1 MSFYT
6 SLTGLNAAT
15 AELGIVSNNIAN
27 VGTIGFKKSRAEFG
41 DIFATSPLQ
50 NASSSV
56 GQGVLLKGVA
66 QEFSQGNVAFSQN
79 SLDMA
84 IQGQGFFVLK
94 PNLTSNQTVY
104 TRNGSFRV
112 NNDRY
117 VVDSSGQFV
126 QVFPV
131 NDDGSVVAT
140 GLASAKSLQLPT
152 TSGLPKA
159 SSKID
164 LGVNLPADAEIIPKQ
179 AQYTSGAAVYRFD
192 RNDPK
197 TFNRS
202 TSITVFDSLGNP
214 SIATIYYVKNS
225 NATIEDPTNKWQ
237 TYIYVG
243 DREIKPALLSAKTDK
258 GESVYIDKFGQQTT
272 DPTQFDPTFNAS
284 APHPLY
290 YLNDQTAKVDS
301 TPAKVTGGII
311 DNANGFDFGSTD
323 GLKIRIGETEVSS
336 TRSGT
341 FTSAIT
347 TTASTAQE
355 YSITLTGKSGATRT
369 LKFLNLS
376 ATAATS
382 GQVTLKAQDIDK
394 ALASSNTLV
403 YSSAAA
409 SSPSTSTAANAL
421 ADIGLGFTGK
431 AIDGS
436 LQFYDLDGLDTFDI
450 KVTNTCKGQAGGFTA
465 ADFTST
471 TGVTVGST
479 VEKLKG
485 LSNANIMKISVD
497 DSDPIT
503 VSLPDSLRG
512 QTLSG
517 TELAAELTKAINNTY
532 GDDKYIN
539 INSTNRTFRLYAE
552 IDTTNLDAS
561 SPLRN
566 SFSDPT
572 ASASSGKDGLNSV
585 YVSGGVGATTYTAG
599 GATIAQALQNGIT
612 LKLPALETY
621 SPNANNADNDL
632 VAAIQKQVDDSI
644 GAGVIK
650 VGYDTKARTFTF
662 KPYDNAFK
670 IQSLKVTGPA
680 ASDGSPSANEVLGF
694 PSTADFTPVGAG
706 ITQGAL
712 SGGEVI
718 PNGNDVLNVD
728 QRRYGVKVEYLK
740 DQRKFVF
747 SSGTTGEKSLITI
760 LPSDNDR
767 AANILGIASDYDTQI
782 IKSSGSGLPS
792 KPAVTTGSKAGID
805 ISGTF
810 SVTANDNMVNV
821 TVDGIDGTIEIPPGA
836 YTGTTFAQ
844 ALQSRINNI
853 SAPNGK
859 SISGVQVEYDPDN
872 ARFVFTSGTSNEE
885 SFINVNGHPNFGL
898 NVTKNIRGTIPK
910 VTTLVQ
916 AKDSDG
922 NLLYIDK
929 DGKETTKKPENLPN
943 YTPIY
948 LTKGQLT
955 FDTAGKLVSPKE
967 GAKYTPFDPQ
977 NGADLIVL
985 NVDYGKFSTQYSQ
998 PFSVLSLSQDGYTSG
1013 RLDGINIDTAGVVRA
1028 NYTNGQQAALG
1039 KIILANFASPN
1050 GLKQIGNA
1058 NYVATSN
1065 SGAPTVGQA
1074 GSDGFGSIQG
1084 GALER
1089 ANVDLT
1095 EELVKLITAQRNFQA
1110 NSKAIETATNLTSTI
1125 VNIRG

>member
-50 NASSSV
+50 NASSSI

-140 GLASAKSLQLPT
+140 GLDSAKSLQLPT

-164 LGVNLPADAEIIPKQ
+164 LGVNLPADAEIIPQ
-179 AQYTSGAAVYRFD
+179 QEQYKSGAAVYRFD
-192 RNDPK
+192 RNDPN

-214 SIATIYYVKNS
+214 SIATIYYVKVS

-258 GESVYIDKFGQQTT
+258 GEPLYIDKFGQQTT
-272 DPTQFDPTFNAS
+272 DPTQFDPTFNAT

-290 YLNDQTAKVDS
+290 YLNDQINKVDS
-301 TPAKVTGGII
+301 TPAKLTGGFI
-311 DNANGFDFGSTD
+311 DRAAGFDFGSTD
-323 GLKIRIGETEVSS
+323 GNSIRIGASE
-336 TRSGT
+336 
-341 FTSAIT
+341 IT
-347 TTASTAQE
+347 TTDSGTWTNAISTVGANTPAQE
-355 YSITLTGKSGATRT
+355 YSITLKKGTVTRKLTIYEQVANSTGASK
-369 LKFLNLS
+369 
-376 ATAATS
+376 
-382 GQVTLKAQDIDK
+382 TLKAQDIDA
-394 ALASSNTLV
+394 ALASNAVT
-403 YSSAAA
+403 
-409 SSPSTSTAANAL
+409 TAL
-421 ADIGLGFTGK
+421 SDLKMGFTGK
-431 AIDGS
+431 AIDGT
-436 LQFYDLDGLDTFDI
+436 LTFFDEGGDEAFEI
-450 KVTNTCKGQAGGFTA
+450 TVTNTMRGQTGGFA
-465 ADFTST
+465 GADFSSST
-471 TGVTVGST
+471 PLTIGST
-479 VEKLKG
+479 VEKSKG
-485 LSNANIMKISVD
+485 LSNRNMLKISVD

-503 VSLPDSLRG
+503 VSLPDYLRG
-512 QTLSG
+512 KTLSG
-517 TELAAELTKAINNTY
+517 TELAAEMTKAINNSF
-532 GDDKYIN
+532 GDDKYIS
-539 INSTNRTFRLYAE
+539 INDSNKDFRLFAE
-552 IDTTNLDAS
+552 IDLVSLGANTPPLTN
-561 SPLRN
+561 P
-566 SFSDPT
+566 
-572 ASASSGKDGLNSV
+572 
-585 YVSGGVGATTYTAG
+585 YVDKNGQNAALVGGTPAK
-599 GATIAQALQNGIT
+599 TIAN
-612 LKLPALETY
+612 ALEAGIKLRLPVGELY
-621 SPNANNADNDL
+621 SPNAANANNDIIKAMQ
-632 VAAIQKQVDDSI
+632 AEVDSHI

-650 VGYDTKARTFTF
+650 VGYDPKARSFTF

-670 IQSLKVTGPA
+670 LQSLKVTGPLA
-680 ASDGSPSANEVLGF
+680 ADGVTNQANDTLGF
-694 PSTADFTPVGAG
+694 PATSDYTLVGAG
-706 ITQGAL
+706 TTQGQL
-712 SGGEVI
+712 RTGEVI
-718 PNGNDVLNVD
+718 PNGNEVLNED
-728 QRRYGVKVEYLK
+728 QRRYGIKVEYLK

-747 SSGTTGEKSLITI
+747 SSGTTGEESLIKVI
-760 LPSDNDR
+760 SSDNSR
-767 AANILGIASDYDTQI
+767 AANIFGISDEYETEIVASAGTGLAA
-782 IKSSGSGLPS
+782 KS
-792 KPAVTTGSKAGID
+792 AVTTGSKAGID
-805 ISGTF
+805 ITGTF
-810 SVTANDNMVNV
+810 SVTTNDNIVNV
-821 TVDGIDGTIEIPPGA
+821 TVDGIDGTIRIPPGA

-844 ALQSRINNI
+844 ALQDRINNI
-853 SAPNGK
+853 AASDGK
-859 SISGVQVEYDPDN
+859 TISGVKVEYDPDN
-872 ARFVFTSGTSNEE
+872 SRFIFTSGTTSEE

-898 NVTKNIRGTIPK
+898 NATAQVRGSVPSVT
-910 VTTLVQ
+910 VLVQ
-916 AKDSDG
+916 AKDADG

-929 DGKETTKKPENLPN
+929 DGNETTKKPDNLPN
-943 YTPIY
+943 YAPIY

-998 PFSVLSLSQDGYTSG
+998 PFSVLSLSQDGFASG
-1013 RLDGINIDTAGVVRA
+1013 RLDGISIDTAGVVRA
-1028 NYTNGQQAALG
+1028 NYTNGQQQALG

-1065 SGAPTVGQA
+1065 SGPPSVGEA

-1095 EELVKLITAQRNFQA
+1095 EELVQLITAQRNFQA
-1110 NSKAIETATNLTSTI
+1110 NAKAIETATNLTSTI

>member
-50 NASSSV
+50 NASSSI

-140 GLASAKSLQLPT
+140 GLDSAKSLQLPT

-164 LGVNLPADAEIIPKQ
+164 LGVNLPADAEIIPQ
-179 AQYTSGAAVYRFD
+179 QEQYKSGAAVYRFD
-192 RNDPK
+192 RNDPN

-214 SIATIYYVKNS
+214 SIATIYYVKVS

-258 GESVYIDKFGQQTT
+258 GEPLYIDKFGQQTT
-272 DPTQFDPTFNAS
+272 DPTQFDPTFNAT

-290 YLNDQTAKVDS
+290 YLNDQTNKVDS
-301 TPAKVTGGII
+301 TPARFTGGYI
-311 DNANGFDFGSTD
+311 DRATGFDFGSTD
-323 GLKIRIGETEVSS
+323 SNKIRIGA
-336 TRSGT
+336 SGV
-341 FTSAIT
+341 T
-347 TTASTAQE
+347 TTASGNFTSAVAIEGKDQVFSLVLSKLGADGE
-355 YSITLTGKSGATRT
+355 PDAANTVTLNIRTIDEGDIFTGEGATRSVSELT
-369 LKFLNLS
+369 VR
-376 ATAATS
+376 A
-382 GQVTLKAQDIDK
+382 VDID
-394 ALASSNTLV
+394 AYLATEE
-403 YSSAAA
+403 AAD
-409 SSPSTSTAANAL
+409 AL
-421 ADIGLGFTGK
+421 ADAGFGFTGS
-431 AIDGS
+431 ALAGTLTFYDIDGGQPFQ
-436 LQFYDLDGLDTFDI
+436 LEL
-450 KVTNTCKGQAGGFTA
+450 TNTFEDTPGGFVA
-465 ADFTST
+465 ADFSRNTANLI
-471 TGVTVGST
+471 GSSI
-479 VEKLKG
+479 EKQQGMNNRDFLR
-485 LSNANIMKISVD
+485 ISVD
-497 DSDPIT
+497 DSDPVS

-512 QTLSG
+512 AALSG
-517 TELAAELTKAINNTY
+517 TELAAELTKAINNEF
-532 GDDKYIN
+532 GDERLIRITDS
-539 INSTNRTFRLYAE
+539 NSTFRIFAE
-552 IDTTNLDAS
+552 IDEANLADS
-561 SPLRN
+561 SPLFN
-566 SFSDPT
+566 DYVDPYEP
-572 ASASSGKDGLNSV
+572 SGTPPAPVNDFADGTSIR
-585 YVSGGVGATTYTAG
+585 A
-599 GATIAQALQNGIT
+599 ALESGIT
-612 LKLPALETY
+612 IRLTPKDNYLM
-621 SPNANNADNDL
+621 NAPEGDKDL
-632 VAAIQKQVDDSI
+632 IAEIQRQVDANI
-644 GAGVIK
+644 GAGVIR
-650 VGYDTKARTFTF
+650 VGYDSRARTLTF
-662 KPYDNAFK
+662 KPYDNAYK

-680 ASDGSPSANEVLGF
+680 NDGVAQANDVLGV
-694 PSTADFTPVGAG
+694 PATSDFTLVGAG
-706 ITQGAL
+706 TTQGLLRA
-712 SGGEVI
+712 GEVV
-718 PNGNDVLNVD
+718 PNGNDRLNED
-728 QRRYGVKVEYLK
+728 QRRYGIKVEYLK

-747 SSGTTGEKSLITI
+747 SSGTTGEKSLIRVEAGEN
-760 LPSDNDR
+760 LR
-767 AANILGIASDYDTQI
+767 AANVLGISEDYSNELVETA
-782 IKSSGSGLPS
+782 GSGLPA
-792 KPAVTTGSKAGID
+792 KPASTTGAKAGID

-810 SVTANDNMVNV
+810 SVTTNDNIVNV
-821 TVDGIDGTIEIPPGA
+821 TVDGIDGTIRIPPGA

-844 ALQSRINNI
+844 ALQDRINTI
-853 SAPNGK
+853 AATNGK
-859 SISGVQVEYDPDN
+859 TINGVTVEFDPDN
-872 ARFVFTSGTSNEE
+872 SRFVFTSGTTNED

-898 NVTKNIRGTIPK
+898 NATTQVRGSVPSVT
-910 VTTLVQ
+910 VLVQ
-916 AKDSDG
+916 AKDADG

-929 DGKETTKKPENLPN
+929 DGNETTKKPDNLPN
-943 YTPIY
+943 YAPIY

-998 PFSVLSLSQDGYTSG
+998 PFSVLSLSQDGFASG
-1013 RLDGINIDTAGVVRA
+1013 RLDGISIDTSGVVRA
-1028 NYTNGQQAALG
+1028 NYTNGQQQALG

-1065 SGAPTVGQA
+1065 SGPPSVGEA

-1095 EELVKLITAQRNFQA
+1095 EELVQLITAQRNFQA
-1110 NSKAIETATNLTSTI
+1110 NAKAIETATNLTSTI

>member
-50 NASSSV
+50 NASSSI

-140 GLASAKSLQLPT
+140 GLDSAKSLQLPT

-179 AQYTSGAAVYRFD
+179 SQFTSGAAVYRFD
-192 RNDPK
+192 RNDPN

-214 SIATIYYVKNS
+214 SIATIYYVKVS

-258 GESVYIDKFGQQTT
+258 GEALYLDKFGQQTT
-272 DPTQFDPTFNAS
+272 DPTQFDPTFNAT

-290 YLNDQTAKVDS
+290 YLNDQTNRVDS
-301 TPAKVTGGII
+301 TPAKFTGGFI
-311 DNANGFDFGSTD
+311 DRTAGFDFGSTD
-323 GLKIRIGETEVSS
+323 GNSIRIGASEV
-336 TRSGT
+336 
-341 FTSAIT
+341 T
-347 TTASTAQE
+347 TTASGTWTNAISTAGAATAQR
-355 YSITLTGKSGATRT
+355 YSITITKGDLTEELVIYDQPAGGAANGRTVKAQDVDAALASADVQTQLADLGIGYTGKALDGSLTFFDIGGDQTFTVAINNTMLGQKGGFSGAD
-369 LKFLNLS
+369 FSS
-376 ATAATS
+376 ATA
-382 GQVTLKAQDIDK
+382 VTIG
-394 ALASSNTLV
+394 
-403 YSSAAA
+403 
-409 SSPSTSTAANAL
+409 STIEKSR
-421 ADIGLGFTGK
+421 GLGNRNMLT
-431 AIDGS
+431 
-436 LQFYDLDGLDTFDI
+436 
-450 KVTNTCKGQAGGFTA
+450 
-465 ADFTST
+465 
-471 TGVTVGST
+471 
-479 VEKLKG
+479 
-485 LSNANIMKISVD
+485 ISVD

-503 VSLPDSLRG
+503 VSLPDYLRG
-512 QTLSG
+512 RTLTG
-517 TELAAELTKAINNTY
+517 TELAAEMTKAINNSF
-532 GDDKYIN
+532 GDDKYIS
-539 INSTNRTFRLYAE
+539 INANNQDFRLFAD
-552 IDTTNLDAS
+552 IDLEALGANTPPLTNLYV
-561 SPLRN
+561 
-566 SFSDPT
+566 DPNGQN
-572 ASASSGKDGLNSV
+572 AGLEGAGK
-585 YVSGGVGATTYTAG
+585 
-599 GATIAQALQNGIT
+599 TIAN
-612 LKLPALETY
+612 ALESGIKMRLPLNDFY
-621 SPNANNADNDL
+621 SPNAANADNDI
-632 VAAIQKQVDDSI
+632 VRAMQAEVDSHI
-644 GAGVIK
+644 GAGIIR
-650 VGYDTKARTFTF
+650 VGYDPKARSFTF

-670 IQSLKVTGPA
+670 IQSMKVTGSVA
-680 ASDGSPSANEVLGF
+680 ADNTNLANDTLGF
-694 PSTADFTPVGAG
+694 PATSDFTLVGAG
-706 ITQGAL
+706 TTQGQL
-712 SGGEVI
+712 RTGEVI
-718 PNGNDVLNVD
+718 PNGNEVLNED
-728 QRRYGVKVEYLK
+728 QRRFGIKVEYLK

-747 SSGTTGEKSLITI
+747 SSGTTGEGSSI
-760 LPSDNDR
+760 SVAQADNSR
-767 AANILGIASDYDTQI
+767 SANIFGISAEYETEI
-782 IKSSGSGLPS
+782 VNTTGSGLAA
-792 KPAVTTGSKAGID
+792 KPAITTGSKAGID
-805 ISGTF
+805 ITGTF
-810 SVTANDNMVNV
+810 SVTSNDNIVNV
-821 TVDGIDGTIEIPPGA
+821 TVDGIDGAVRIPPGA
-836 YTGTTFAQ
+836 YTGSTFAQ
-844 ALQSRINNI
+844 ALEDRINNI
-853 SAPNGK
+853 AAPNGRT
-859 SISGVQVEYDPDN
+859 ISGVKVDYDPN
-872 ARFVFTSGTSNEE
+872 NSRFIFTSGTTSEE

-898 NVTKNIRGTIPK
+898 NNTTQVRGSVPTVT
-910 VTTLVQ
+910 VLVQ
-916 AKDSDG
+916 AKDADG
-922 NLLYIDK
+922 NLLFIDK
-929 DGKETTKKPENLPN
+929 DGNETTRKPDNLPN
-943 YTPIY
+943 YAPIY

-998 PFSVLSLSQDGYTSG
+998 PFSVLSLSQDGFASG
-1013 RLDGINIDTAGVVRA
+1013 RLDGISIDTSGVVRA
-1028 NYTNGQQAALG
+1028 NYTNGQQQALG

-1065 SGAPTVGQA
+1065 SGPPSVGEA

-1095 EELVKLITAQRNFQA
+1095 EELVQLITAQRNFQA
-1110 NSKAIETATNLTSTI
+1110 NAKAIETATNLTSTI

>member
-50 NASSSV
+50 NASSSI

-140 GLASAKSLQLPT
+140 GLGSAKSLQLPT

-164 LGVNLPADAEIIPKQ
+164 LGVNLPADAEIIPQQ

-258 GESVYIDKFGQQTT
+258 GEQVYIDKFGQQTT
-272 DPTQFDPTFNAS
+272 DPTRFDPTFNAS

-290 YLNDQTAKVDS
+290 YLNDQKAKVS
-301 TPAKVTGGII
+301 SSPASVTGGII
-311 DNANGFDFGSTD
+311 NSALGFDFGSTD
-323 GLKIRIGETEVSS
+323 DQKIRIGET
-336 TRSGT
+336 
-341 FTSAIT
+341 AIT
-347 TTASTAQE
+347 TTASGSFSTVQTSSTAPSSGDPEEFSITVTPDGGTAIELFKETGTSKTITAQKIDD
-355 YSITLTGKSGATRT
+355 SIRSYFGKDTDGNQIYQDDKIGFSGSALDGTLTIYSVDSKKTFDLTVVNTATGTTGGFAGSDFSQSGAVTIG
-369 LKFLNLS
+369 S
-376 ATAATS
+376 VDSAAT
-382 GQVTLKAQDIDK
+382 
-394 ALASSNTLV
+394 
-403 YSSAAA
+403 
-409 SSPSTSTAANAL
+409 
-421 ADIGLGFTGK
+421 
-431 AIDGS
+431 
-436 LQFYDLDGLDTFDI
+436 
-450 KVTNTCKGQAGGFTA
+450 
-465 ADFTST
+465 
-471 TGVTVGST
+471 
-479 VEKLKG
+479 G
-485 LSNANIMKISVD
+485 LSVADVLKISVD
-497 DSDPIT
+497 DSDPVT
-503 VSLPDSLRG
+503 VSLPDELRG
-512 QTLSG
+512 QALSG
-517 TELAAELTKAINNTY
+517 TDLAAELTKAINNRF
-532 GDDKYIN
+532 GDEKYIS
-539 INSTNRTFRLYAE
+539 ISPTNGNDTFRLQAE
-552 IDTTNLDAS
+552 IGSGS
-561 SPLRN
+561 SLTGNYTSPY
-566 SFSDPT
+566 SD
-572 ASASSGKDGLNSV
+572 LNN
-585 YVSGGVGATTYTAG
+585 GAAYTS
-599 GATIAQALQNGIT
+599 IKIDKALSLGIT
-612 LKLPALETY
+612 IRIPSESKYLPN
-621 SPNANNADNDL
+621 SPDSGRDL
-632 VAAIQKQVDDSI
+632 IAAIQRQVDDNI
-644 GAGVIK
+644 GAGVIR
-650 VGYDTKARTFTF
+650 VGYDSRARSFTF
-662 KPYDNAFK
+662 KPFENSFK
-670 IQSLKVTGPA
+670 IQSLRAIGPENADGTG
-680 ASDGSPSANEVLGF
+680 SANTTLGF
-694 PSTADFTPVGAG
+694 PSTSDYTAVGAG
-706 ITQGAL
+706 STQGTLATNEIL
-712 SGGEVI
+712 
-718 PNGNDVLNVD
+718 PNGDEQQNID
-728 QRRYGVKVEYLK
+728 QRRYGVKVTYLK
-740 DQRKFVF
+740 DSRKFVF
-747 SSGTTGEKSLITI
+747 SSGTTGEKSSIKIFDASGNT
-760 LPSDNDR
+760 R
-767 AANILGIASDYDTQI
+767 ASNLFGISSEYTTQI
-782 IKSSGSGLPS
+782 TSTAGTGLES

-810 SVTANDNMVNV
+810 SVTLNDNVVNV
-821 TVDGIDGTIEIPPGA
+821 TVDGIDGTVVIPPGA
-836 YTGTTFAQ
+836 YTGSTFAQ
-844 ALQSRINNI
+844 ALQDRINNI
-853 SAPNGK
+853 ALPNGK
-859 SISGVQVEYDPDN
+859 SISGVTVSYDQAN
-872 ARFVFTSGTSNEE
+872 SRFVFTSGTTNDD

-898 NVTKNIRGTIPK
+898 GATTNVRGSIPK

-916 AKDSDG
+916 AKDADG

-929 DGKETTKKPENLPN
+929 DGNETTKKPENLPN

-1110 NSKAIETATNLTSTI
+1110 NAKAIETATNLTSTI

>member
-50 NASSSV
+50 NASSSI

-140 GLASAKSLQLPT
+140 GLDSAKSLQLPT

-164 LGVNLPADAEIIPKQ
+164 LGVNLPADAEIIPQ
-179 AQYTSGAAVYRFD
+179 QEQYKSGAAVYRFD
-192 RNDPK
+192 RNDPN

-258 GESVYIDKFGQQTT
+258 SEPLYIDKFGQQTT
-272 DPTQFDPTFNAS
+272 DPTQFDPTFNAT

-290 YLNDQTAKVDS
+290 YLNDQTNKVDS
-301 TPAKVTGGII
+301 TPARLTGGFI
-311 DNANGFDFGSTD
+311 DRATGFDFGSTD
-323 GLKIRIGETEVSS
+323 GNSIRIGASE
-336 TRSGT
+336 
-341 FTSAIT
+341 IT
-347 TTASTAQE
+347 TTASGTWTNSISTGGETAPAQE
-355 YSITLTGKSGATRT
+355 YSITLTKGAVSRT
-369 LKFLNLS
+369 ITFHS
-376 ATAATS
+376 QAAGAAGTPATAT
-382 GQVTLKAQDIDK
+382 TIKPQDIDELLSSTTATPATGTGVPAQSVAA
-394 ALASSNTLV
+394 ALA
-403 YSSAAA
+403 
-409 SSPSTSTAANAL
+409 AL
-421 ADIGLGFTGK
+421 GLGYTGK

-436 LQFYDLDGLDTFDI
+436 LTFFDIDGDDTFSI
-450 KVTNTCKGQAGGFTA
+450 SITNTMRGQAGGFA
-465 ADFTST
+465 GSDFSST
-471 TGVTVGST
+471 TPLTIGST
-479 VEKLKG
+479 IEKAQG
-485 LSNANIMKISVD
+485 LSNRNMLKISVD

-503 VSLPDSLRG
+503 VSLPDYLRG
-512 QTLSG
+512 RSLSG
-517 TELAAELTKAINNTY
+517 TELAAEMTKAVNNSF
-532 GDDKYIN
+532 GDDKYIA
-539 INSTNRTFRLYAE
+539 IDTDNRDFRLFAE
-552 IDTTNLDAS
+552 LDLENLPAG
-561 SPLRN
+561 SPLLE
-566 SFSDPT
+566 DYADT
-572 ASASSGKDGLNSV
+572 AAGQNADLV
-585 YVSGGVGATTYTAG
+585 TADLS
-599 GATIAQALQNGIT
+599 IAEALEAGIT
-612 LKLPALETY
+612 LRLPTSDLY
-621 SPNANNADNDL
+621 RPNAPNSDNDIIK
-632 VAAIQKQVDDSI
+632 AMQAEVDAHI
-644 GAGVIK
+644 GAGVIR
-650 VGYDTKARTFTF
+650 VGYDPKARSFTF
-662 KPYDNAFK
+662 KPFDNAFK
-670 IQSLKVTGPA
+670 VQSLKVTGPLND
-680 ASDGSPSANEVLGF
+680 DGVTNEPNDTLGF
-694 PSTADFTPVGAG
+694 PATSDYTLVGAG
-706 ITQGAL
+706 TTQGSL
-712 SGGEVI
+712 RSGEVT
-718 PNGNDVLNVD
+718 PNGNEIINED
-728 QRRYGVKVEYLK
+728 QRRFGIKVEYLK

-747 SSGTTGEKSLITI
+747 SSGTTGERSLISI
-760 LPSDNDR
+760 SSADNVR
-767 AANILGIASDYDTQI
+767 ASDVFGISDEYETEI
-782 IKSSGSGLPS
+782 TTSAGSGLGA
-792 KPAVTTGSKAGID
+792 KPAITTGNKAGID

-810 SVTANDNMVNV
+810 SVTSNDNIVNV
-821 TVDGIDGTIEIPPGA
+821 TVDGIDGTIRIPPGA

-844 ALQSRINNI
+844 ALEDRINSI
-853 SAPNGK
+853 AASDGK
-859 SISGVQVEYDPDN
+859 TINGVQVEYDPDKAN
-872 ARFVFTSGTSNEE
+872 FTFTSGTTSED

-898 NVTKNIRGTIPK
+898 NSTTQVRGSVPTVT
-910 VTTLVQ
+910 VLAQ
-916 AKDSDG
+916 AKDADG

-929 DGKETTKKPENLPN
+929 DGNETTKKPDNLPN
-943 YTPIY
+943 YAPIY

-998 PFSVLSLSQDGYTSG
+998 PFSVLSLSQDGFASG
-1013 RLDGINIDTAGVVRA
+1013 RLDGISIDTSGVVRA
-1028 NYTNGQQAALG
+1028 NYTNGQQQALG

-1065 SGAPTVGQA
+1065 SGPPSVGEA

-1095 EELVKLITAQRNFQA
+1095 EELVQLITAQRNFQA
-1110 NSKAIETATNLTSTI
+1110 NAKAIETATNLTSTI

>member
-50 NASSSV
+50 NASSSI

-140 GLASAKSLQLPT
+140 GLDSAKSLQLPT

-164 LGVNLPADAEIIPKQ
+164 LGVNLPADAEIIPQ
-179 AQYTSGAAVYRFD
+179 QEQYKSGAAVYRFD
-192 RNDPK
+192 RNDPN

-258 GESVYIDKFGQQTT
+258 SEPLYIDKFGQQTT
-272 DPTQFDPTFNAS
+272 DPTQFDPTFNAT

-290 YLNDQTAKVDS
+290 YLNDQTNKVDS
-301 TPAKVTGGII
+301 TPARLTGGFI
-311 DNANGFDFGSTD
+311 DRATGFDFGSTD
-323 GLKIRIGETEVSS
+323 GNSIRIGASE
-336 TRSGT
+336 
-341 FTSAIT
+341 IT
-347 TTASTAQE
+347 TTASGTWTNSISSGGEAAPAQE
-355 YSITLTGKSGATRT
+355 YSLTLTKGAVSRT
-369 LKFLNLS
+369 ITFHS
-376 ATAATS
+376 QDAGAAGAAATAT
-382 GQVTLKAQDIDK
+382 TIKAQDID
-394 ALASSNTLV
+394 ALLSD
-403 YSSAAA
+403 AAA
-409 SSPSTSTAANAL
+409 TPATGGAAAESVADAL
-421 ADIGLGFTGK
+421 EALGLGVTGQ

-436 LQFYDLDGLDTFDI
+436 LSFYDLDGDETFTVA
-450 KVTNTCKGQAGGFTA
+450 VTNTMRGQTGGFNGS
-465 ADFTST
+465 DFSSST
-471 TGVTVGST
+471 PLTIGST
-479 VEKLKG
+479 VEKAQG
-485 LSNANIMKISVD
+485 LSNRNMLKISVD

-503 VSLPDSLRG
+503 VSLPDYLRG
-512 QTLSG
+512 RSLSG
-517 TELAAELTKAINNTY
+517 TELAAEMTKAINNSF
-532 GDDKYIN
+532 GDDKYIA
-539 INSTNRTFRLYAE
+539 IDTDNRDFRLFAE
-552 IDTTNLDAS
+552 LDLENLPAG
-561 SPLRN
+561 SPLLE
-566 SFSDPT
+566 DYADT
-572 ASASSGKDGLNSV
+572 AAGQNADLV
-585 YVSGGVGATTYTAG
+585 TADLS
-599 GATIAQALQNGIT
+599 IAEALEAGIT
-612 LKLPALETY
+612 LRLPTSDLY
-621 SPNANNADNDL
+621 RPNAPNADNDIIK
-632 VAAIQKQVDDSI
+632 AMQAEVDSHI

-650 VGYDTKARTFTF
+650 VGYDPKARSFTF

-670 IQSLKVTGPA
+670 VQSLKVTGPLND
-680 ASDGSPSANEVLGF
+680 DGVTNEPNDTLGF
-694 PSTADFTPVGAG
+694 LATSDYTLVGAG
-706 ITQGAL
+706 TTQGAL
-712 SGGEVI
+712 RTGEVI
-718 PNGNDVLNVD
+718 PNGNEVINED
-728 QRRYGVKVEYLK
+728 QRRFGIKVDYLK

-747 SSGTTGEKSLITI
+747 SSGTTGESSLINVLT
-760 LPSDNDR
+760 SDNARASNIFGISDEYETEITTTAGTGR
-767 AANILGIASDYDTQI
+767 AAT
-782 IKSSGSGLPS
+782 
-792 KPAVTTGSKAGID
+792 PAITTGNKAGID
-805 ISGTF
+805 ITGTF
-810 SVTANDNMVNV
+810 SVTSNDNIVNV
-821 TVDGIDGTIEIPPGA
+821 TVDGIDGTIRIPPGA

-844 ALQSRINNI
+844 ALEDRINSI
-853 SAPNGK
+853 AAADGK
-859 SISGVQVEYDPDN
+859 TINGVQVEYDPDKAN
-872 ARFVFTSGTSNEE
+872 FTFTSGTTSED

-898 NVTKNIRGTIPK
+898 NVTTQVRGSVPT
-910 VTTLVQ
+910 VTVLAQ
-916 AKDSDG
+916 AKDADG

-929 DGKETTKKPENLPN
+929 DGNETTKKPDNLPN
-943 YTPIY
+943 YAPIY

-998 PFSVLSLSQDGYTSG
+998 PFSVLSLSQDGFASG
-1013 RLDGINIDTAGVVRA
+1013 RLDGISIDTSGVVRA
-1028 NYTNGQQAALG
+1028 NYTNGQQQALG

-1065 SGAPTVGQA
+1065 SGPPSVGEA

-1095 EELVKLITAQRNFQA
+1095 EELVQLITAQRNFQA
-1110 NSKAIETATNLTSTI
+1110 NAKAIETATNLTSTI

>member
-50 NASSSV
+50 NASSSI

-140 GLASAKSLQLPT
+140 GLDSAKSLQLPT

-164 LGVNLPADAEIIPKQ
+164 LGVNLPADAEIIPQQEQFK
-179 AQYTSGAAVYRFD
+179 SGAAVYRFD
-192 RNDPK
+192 RNDPN

-258 GESVYIDKFGQQTT
+258 GEALYLDKFGQQTT
-272 DPTQFDPTFNAS
+272 DPTQFDPTFNAT

-290 YLNDQTAKVDS
+290 YLNDQTNKVDS
-301 TPAKVTGGII
+301 TPAKLTGGFI
-311 DNANGFDFGSTD
+311 DRATGFDFGSTD
-323 GLKIRIGETEVSS
+323 GNSIRIGASE
-336 TRSGT
+336 
-341 FTSAIT
+341 IT
-347 TTASTAQE
+347 TTASGTWTNAISTGGTTAAAQQ
-355 YSITLTGKSGATRT
+355 YSIVLSKVVGGVSVSRTITVHSQAAGSVATPAVSKT
-369 LKFLNLS
+369 
-376 ATAATS
+376 
-382 GQVTLKAQDIDK
+382 VKAQDIDS
-394 ALASSNTLV
+394 LLSST
-403 YSSAAA
+403 
-409 SSPSTSTAANAL
+409 TSTPVTGGTAPQTVSAAL
-421 ADIGLGFTGK
+421 ADLGLGYTGR
-431 AIDGS
+431 ALDGS
-436 LQFYDLDGLDTFDI
+436 LTFFDI
-450 KVTNTCKGQAGGFTA
+450 GGDQTFSVAINNTMLGQKGGF
-465 ADFTST
+465 
-471 TGVTVGST
+471 VGSDFSSPT
-479 VEKLKG
+479 PVTIGSAVEKANG
-485 LSNANIMKISVD
+485 LSNRNMLTISVD

-503 VSLPDSLRG
+503 VSLPDYLRG

-517 TELAAELTKAINNTY
+517 TELAAEMTKAINNSFS
-532 GDDKYIN
+532 DDKYIA
-539 INSTNRTFRLYAE
+539 IDADNRDFRLFAE
-552 IDTTNLDAS
+552 IDLEALGTSTPPLTNLYVDPS
-561 SPLRN
+561 GRN
-566 SFSDPT
+566 G
-572 ASASSGKDGLNSV
+572 AL
-585 YVSGGVGATTYTAG
+585 VGAG
-599 GATIAQALQNGIT
+599 KTIAN
-612 LKLPALETY
+612 ALEAGIKMRLPLNDFY
-621 SPNANNADNDL
+621 SPNAANGDNDI
-632 VAAIQKQVDDSI
+632 IQAMQAEINAHI
-644 GAGVIK
+644 GAGVIR
-650 VGYDTKARTFTF
+650 VGYDPKARSFTF

-670 IQSLKVTGPA
+670 MQSLKATGPLNA
-680 ASDGSPSANEVLGF
+680 DNVTNDSNETLGF
-694 PSTADFTPVGAG
+694 PATSDYTLVGAG
-706 ITQGAL
+706 TTQGSL
-712 SGGEVI
+712 RTGEVL
-718 PNGNDVLNVD
+718 PNGNEVVNED

-747 SSGTTGEKSLITI
+747 SSGTTGENSLIRVTAADNERSGNLFGI
-760 LPSDNDR
+760 SDEYETEISR
-767 AANILGIASDYDTQI
+767 TAGTGLAA
-782 IKSSGSGLPS
+782 
-792 KPAVTTGSKAGID
+792 KPAVTIGNKSGID
-805 ISGTF
+805 ITGTF
-810 SVTANDNMVNV
+810 SVTANDNIVNV
-821 TVDGIDGTIEIPPGA
+821 TVDGIDGTIRIPPGA

-844 ALQSRINNI
+844 ALEDRINNI
-853 SAPNGK
+853 AASDGRT
-859 SISGVQVEYDPDN
+859 ISGVQVEYDPD
-872 ARFVFTSGTSNEE
+872 ASRFTFTSGTTSEE

-898 NVTKNIRGTIPK
+898 NTTTQVRGSVPK
-910 VTTLVQ
+910 VTVLVQ
-916 AKDSDG
+916 AKDVDG

-929 DGKETTKKPENLPN
+929 DGNETTKKPDNLPN
-943 YTPIY
+943 YAPIY

-955 FDTAGKLVSPKE
+955 FDTAGKLISPKE

-998 PFSVLSLSQDGYTSG
+998 PFSVLSLSQDGFASG
-1013 RLDGINIDTAGVVRA
+1013 RLDGISIDTAGVVRA
-1028 NYTNGQQAALG
+1028 NYTNGQQQALG

-1065 SGAPTVGQA
+1065 SGPPSVGEA

-1095 EELVKLITAQRNFQA
+1095 EELVQLITAQRNFQA
-1110 NSKAIETATNLTSTI
+1110 NAKAIETATNLTSTI

>member
-50 NASSSV
+50 NASSSI

-140 GLASAKSLQLPT
+140 GLDSAKSLQLPT

-164 LGVNLPADAEIIPKQ
+164 LGVNLPADAEIIPQ
-179 AQYTSGAAVYRFD
+179 QEQYKSGAAVYRFD
-192 RNDPK
+192 RNDPN

-258 GESVYIDKFGQQTT
+258 SEPLYIDKFGQQTT
-272 DPTQFDPTFNAS
+272 DPTQFDPTFNAT

-290 YLNDQTAKVDS
+290 YLNDQTNKVDS
-301 TPAKVTGGII
+301 TPAKLTGGFI
-311 DNANGFDFGSTD
+311 DRAAGFDFGSTD
-323 GLKIRIGETEVSS
+323 GNSIRIGASE
-336 TRSGT
+336 
-341 FTSAIT
+341 IT
-347 TTASTAQE
+347 TTASGTWTNSISTGGEAAPAQE
-355 YSITLTGKSGATRT
+355 YSVTLTKGAVSRT
-369 LKFLNLS
+369 ITFHSQNAGAAGAA
-376 ATAATS
+376 ATAT
-382 GQVTLKAQDIDK
+382 TIKAQDID
-394 ALASSNTLV
+394 ALLSDTAATPATGG
-403 YSSAAA
+403 AAA
-409 SSPSTSTAANAL
+409 ESVADAL
-421 ADIGLGFTGK
+421 EALGLGFTGK

-436 LQFYDLDGLDTFDI
+436 LTFYDLDGDETFTI
-450 KVTNTCKGQAGGFTA
+450 EVTNTMRGQAGGFNGS
-465 ADFTST
+465 DFSSST
-471 TGVTVGST
+471 PLTIGST
-479 VEKLKG
+479 VEKAQG
-485 LSNANIMKISVD
+485 LSNRNMLKISVD

-503 VSLPDSLRG
+503 VSLPDYLRG
-512 QTLSG
+512 RSLSG
-517 TELAAELTKAINNTY
+517 TELAAEMTKAINNSF
-532 GDDKYIN
+532 GDDKYIA
-539 INSTNRTFRLYAE
+539 IDTDNRDFRLFAE
-552 IDTTNLDAS
+552 LDLENLPAG
-561 SPLRN
+561 SPLLE
-566 SFSDPT
+566 DYADT
-572 ASASSGKDGLNSV
+572 AAGQNADLV
-585 YVSGGVGATTYTAG
+585 TAG
-599 GATIAQALQNGIT
+599 LSIAEALEAGIT
-612 LKLPALETY
+612 LRLPTSDLY
-621 SPNANNADNDL
+621 RPNAPNADNDIIK
-632 VAAIQKQVDDSI
+632 AMQAEVDSHI

-650 VGYDTKARTFTF
+650 VGYDPKARSFTF

-670 IQSLKVTGPA
+670 VQSLKVTGPLND
-680 ASDGSPSANEVLGF
+680 DGVTNDPNDTLGF
-694 PSTADFTPVGAG
+694 PATSDYTLVGAG
-706 ITQGAL
+706 TTQGAL
-712 SGGEVI
+712 RTGEVI
-718 PNGNDVLNVD
+718 PNGNEIINED
-728 QRRYGVKVEYLK
+728 QRRFGIKVEYLK

-747 SSGTTGEKSLITI
+747 SSGTTGESSLINV
-760 LPSDNDR
+760 LASDNAR
-767 AANILGIASDYDTQI
+767 ASNIFGISDEYETEITTTAGTGLGA
-782 IKSSGSGLPS
+782 
-792 KPAVTTGSKAGID
+792 KPAITTGNKAGID
-805 ISGTF
+805 ITGTF
-810 SVTANDNMVNV
+810 SVTSNDNIVNV
-821 TVDGIDGTIEIPPGA
+821 TVDGIDGTIRIPPGA

-844 ALQSRINNI
+844 ALEDRINSI
-853 SAPNGK
+853 AAADGK
-859 SISGVQVEYDPDN
+859 TINGVQVEYDPDSS
-872 ARFVFTSGTSNEE
+872 RFTFTSGTTSEE

-898 NVTKNIRGTIPK
+898 NATTQVRGSVPTVT
-910 VTTLVQ
+910 VLVQ
-916 AKDSDG
+916 AKDADG

-929 DGKETTKKPENLPN
+929 DGNETTKKPDNLPN
-943 YTPIY
+943 YAPIY

-998 PFSVLSLSQDGYTSG
+998 PFSVLSLSQDGFASG
-1013 RLDGINIDTAGVVRA
+1013 RLDGISIDTSGVVRA
-1028 NYTNGQQAALG
+1028 NYTNGQQQALG

-1065 SGAPTVGQA
+1065 SGPPSVGEA

-1095 EELVKLITAQRNFQA
+1095 EELVQLITAQRNFQA
-1110 NSKAIETATNLTSTI
+1110 NAKAIETATNLTSTI

>member
-50 NASSSV
+50 NASSSI

-140 GLASAKSLQLPT
+140 GLDSAKSLQLPT

-164 LGVNLPADAEIIPKQ
+164 LGVNLPADAEIIPQ
-179 AQYTSGAAVYRFD
+179 QEQYKSGAAVYRFD
-192 RNDPK
+192 RNDPN

-258 GESVYIDKFGQQTT
+258 SEPLYIDKFGQQTT
-272 DPTQFDPTFNAS
+272 DPTQFDPTFNAT

-290 YLNDQTAKVDS
+290 YLNDQTNKVDS
-301 TPAKVTGGII
+301 TPARLTGGFI
-311 DNANGFDFGSTD
+311 DRATGFDFGSTD
-323 GLKIRIGETEVSS
+323 GNSIRIGASE
-336 TRSGT
+336 
-341 FTSAIT
+341 IT
-347 TTASTAQE
+347 TTASGTWTNSISTGGEAAPAQE
-355 YSITLTGKSGATRT
+355 YSVTLTKGTVSRTIRFHSQAAGAAGTP
-369 LKFLNLS
+369 
-376 ATAATS
+376 ATAT
-382 GQVTLKAQDIDK
+382 TIKPQDIDELLSSTTATPATGTGVPAQSVAA
-394 ALASSNTLV
+394 ALA
-403 YSSAAA
+403 
-409 SSPSTSTAANAL
+409 AL
-421 ADIGLGFTGK
+421 GLGYTGK

-436 LQFYDLDGLDTFDI
+436 LTFFDIDGDDTFSI
-450 KVTNTCKGQAGGFTA
+450 SITNTMRGQAGGFA
-465 ADFTST
+465 GSDFSST
-471 TGVTVGST
+471 TPLTIGST
-479 VEKLKG
+479 IEKAQG
-485 LSNANIMKISVD
+485 LSNRNMLKISVD

-503 VSLPDSLRG
+503 VSLPDYLRG
-512 QTLSG
+512 RSLSG
-517 TELAAELTKAINNTY
+517 TELAAEMTKAVNNSF
-532 GDDKYIN
+532 GDDKYIA
-539 INSTNRTFRLYAE
+539 IDSENRDFRLFAE
-552 IDTTNLDAS
+552 LDLENLPTG
-561 SPLRN
+561 SPLLE
-566 SFSDPT
+566 DYVDT
-572 ASASSGKDGLNSV
+572 AAAQNGDL
-585 YVSGGVGATTYTAG
+585 TA
-599 GATIAQALQNGIT
+599 AELSIAEALEAGIT
-612 LKLPALETY
+612 LRLPTSDLY
-621 SPNANNADNDL
+621 RPNAPNSDNDIIK
-632 VAAIQKQVDDSI
+632 AMQAEVDAHI
-644 GAGVIK
+644 GAGVIR
-650 VGYDTKARTFTF
+650 VGYDPKARSFTF
-662 KPYDNAFK
+662 KPFDNAFK
-670 IQSLKVTGPA
+670 VQSLKVTGPLND
-680 ASDGSPSANEVLGF
+680 DGVTNEPNDTLGF
-694 PSTADFTPVGAG
+694 PATSDYTLVGAG
-706 ITQGAL
+706 TTQGSL
-712 SGGEVI
+712 RSGEVT
-718 PNGNDVLNVD
+718 PNGNEIINED
-728 QRRYGVKVEYLK
+728 QRRFGIKVEYLK

-747 SSGTTGEKSLITI
+747 SSGTTGERSLISI
-760 LPSDNDR
+760 SSADNVR
-767 AANILGIASDYDTQI
+767 ASDVFGISDEYETEI
-782 IKSSGSGLPS
+782 TTSAGSGLGA
-792 KPAVTTGSKAGID
+792 KPAITTGNKAGID

-810 SVTANDNMVNV
+810 SVTSNDNIVNV
-821 TVDGIDGTIEIPPGA
+821 TVDGIDGTIRIPPGA

-844 ALQSRINNI
+844 ALEDRINSI
-853 SAPNGK
+853 AASDGK
-859 SISGVQVEYDPDN
+859 TINGVQVEYDPDKAN
-872 ARFVFTSGTSNEE
+872 FTFTSGTTSED

-898 NVTKNIRGTIPK
+898 NSTTQVRGSVPTVT
-910 VTTLVQ
+910 VLAQ
-916 AKDSDG
+916 AKDADG

-929 DGKETTKKPENLPN
+929 DGNETTKKPDNLPN
-943 YTPIY
+943 YAPIY

-998 PFSVLSLSQDGYTSG
+998 PFSVLSLSQDGFASG
-1013 RLDGINIDTAGVVRA
+1013 RLDGISIDTSGVVRA
-1028 NYTNGQQAALG
+1028 NYTNGQQQALG

-1065 SGAPTVGQA
+1065 SGPPSVGEA

-1095 EELVKLITAQRNFQA
+1095 EELVQLITAQRNFQA
-1110 NSKAIETATNLTSTI
+1110 NAKAIETATNLTSTI

>member
-1 MSFYT
+1 MSYYT

-50 NASSSV
+50 NASSSI

-66 QEFSQGNVAFSQN
+66 QEFSQGNVASSQN

-140 GLASAKSLQLPT
+140 GLDSAKSLQLPT

-164 LGVNLPADAEIIPKQ
+164 LGVNLPADAEIIPQ
-179 AQYTSGAAVYRFD
+179 QDQYKSGAAVYRFD
-192 RNDPK
+192 RNDPN

-214 SIATIYYVKNS
+214 SIATIYYVKSS

-243 DREIKPALLSAKTDK
+243 DREIEPALLSANTDK
-258 GESVYIDKFGQQTT
+258 GEPLYLDKFGQQTI
-272 DPTQFDPTFNAS
+272 DPTEFDPTFNAT

-290 YLNDQTAKVDS
+290 FLNDQTNKVDS
-301 TPAKVTGGII
+301 TPAKLSGGFI
-311 DNANGFDFGSTD
+311 DRATGFDFGSTD
-323 GLKIRIGETEVSS
+323 GNSIRIGASEIS
-336 TRSGT
+336 
-341 FTSAIT
+341 
-347 TTASTAQE
+347 TTASGTWTNAISTAGATAPAQE
-355 YSITLTGKSGATRT
+355 YSIVLTKVVGGVSVSRT
-369 LKFLNLS
+369 ITVHKQNAGTTNTPS
-376 ATAATS
+376 VSKT
-382 GQVTLKAQDIDK
+382 VKAQDIDTL
-394 ALASSNTLV
+394 LASTTDTPV
-403 YSSAAA
+403 TGGTAAQTVAAA
-409 SSPSTSTAANAL
+409 LTEL
-421 ADIGLGFTGK
+421 GLGYTGK
-431 AIDGS
+431 ALDGS
-436 LQFYDLDGLDTFDI
+436 LTFYDINGDQTFS
-450 KVTNTCKGQAGGFTA
+450 VVVNNTMLGQKGGFVGT
-465 ADFTST
+465 DFSST
-471 TGVTVGST
+471 TPITIGST
-479 VEKLKG
+479 VEKSSG
-485 LSNANIMKISVD
+485 LSNRSMLTISVD

-503 VSLPDSLRG
+503 VSLPDALRG

-517 TELAAELTKAINNTY
+517 TELAAEMTKAINNSF
-532 GDDKYIN
+532 GDDKYIAIDTSN
-539 INSTNRTFRLYAE
+539 QDFRLFAE
-552 IDTTNLDAS
+552 IDLDALGSNTPPLTNLYVDPSNTATGTN
-561 SPLRN
+561 PQNGRN
-566 SFSDPT
+566 SALVGTSKT
-572 ASASSGKDGLNSV
+572 IASALE
-585 YVSGGVGATTYTAG
+585 AG
-599 GATIAQALQNGIT
+599 IKLR
-612 LKLPALETY
+612 LPANQFY
-621 SPNANNADNDL
+621 SPNASNADNDIIKAL
-632 VAAIQKQVDDSI
+632 QKQIDDNI

-650 VGYDTKARTFTF
+650 VGYDPRARSFTF
-662 KPYDNAFK
+662 KPFDNAFK
-670 IQSLKVTGPA
+670 IQSLKVTGPL
-680 ASDGSPSANEVLGF
+680 SADNTTNDPNETLGF
-694 PSTADFTPVGAG
+694 PATSDYTLVGAG
-706 ITQGAL
+706 TTQGFLRA
-712 SGGEVI
+712 GETL
-718 PNGNDVLNVD
+718 PNGNEVVNED

-747 SSGTTGEKSLITI
+747 SSGTTGENSLIRVTAADNERAGNLFGI
-760 LPSDNDR
+760 SDDYETEINR
-767 AANILGIASDYDTQI
+767 SAGTGLAAKA
-782 IKSSGSGLPS
+782 
-792 KPAVTTGSKAGID
+792 AVTTGGKSGID

-810 SVTANDNMVNV
+810 SVTANDNIVNV
-821 TVDGIDGTIEIPPGA
+821 TVDGIDGTIRIPPGA

-844 ALQSRINNI
+844 ALEDRINNI
-853 SAPNGK
+853 AASDGRT
-859 SISGVQVEYDPDN
+859 ISGVQVVYDPD
-872 ARFVFTSGTSNEE
+872 ASRFTFTSGTTLEE

-898 NVTKNIRGTIPK
+898 NTTTQVRGSVPK
-910 VTTLVQ
+910 VTVLVQ
-916 AKDSDG
+916 AKDVDG

-929 DGKETTKKPENLPN
+929 DGNETTKKPDNLPN
-943 YTPIY
+943 YAPIY

-955 FDTAGKLVSPKE
+955 FDTAGKLISPKE

-985 NVDYGKFSTQYSQ
+985 NVDYGKFSTQFSQ
-998 PFSVLSLSQDGYTSG
+998 PFSVLSLSQDGFASG
-1013 RLDGINIDTAGVVRA
+1013 RLDGISIDTAGVVRA
-1028 NYTNGQQAALG
+1028 NYTNGQQQALG

-1050 GLKQIGNA
+1050 GLKQIGSA

-1065 SGAPTVGQA
+1065 SGPPSVGEA

-1095 EELVKLITAQRNFQA
+1095 EELVQLITAQRNFQA
-1110 NSKAIETATNLTSTI
+1110 NAKAIETATNLTSTI

>member
-50 NASSSV
+50 NASSSI

-140 GLASAKSLQLPT
+140 GLDSAKSLQLPT

-164 LGVNLPADAEIIPKQ
+164 LGVNLPADAEIIPQ
-179 AQYTSGAAVYRFD
+179 QEQYKSGAAVYRFD
-192 RNDPK
+192 RNDPN

-214 SIATIYYVKNS
+214 SIATIYYVKVS

-258 GESVYIDKFGQQTT
+258 GEALYIDKFGQQTT
-272 DPTQFDPTFNAS
+272 DPTQFDPTFNAT

-290 YLNDQTAKVDS
+290 YLNDQTNKLDS
-301 TPAKVTGGII
+301 TPAKLTGGFI
-311 DNANGFDFGSTD
+311 DRAAGFDFGSTD
-323 GLKIRIGETEVSS
+323 GNSIRIGASEV
-336 TRSGT
+336 
-341 FTSAIT
+341 T
-347 TTASTAQE
+347 TTASGTWTNSISTANFAQPQT
-355 YSITLTGKSGATRT
+355 YAITLTNGVGTRT
-369 LKFLNLS
+369 ITFYDQEANTDLV
-376 ATAATS
+376 T
-382 GQVTLKAQDIDK
+382 TLKAQDIDGLLND
-394 ALASSNTLV
+394 ATQTPATGAAGGGAQSV
-403 YSSAAA
+403 SA
-409 SSPSTSTAANAL
+409 AL
-421 ADIGLGFTGK
+421 ADLGLGFTGK

-436 LQFYDLDGLDTFDI
+436 LTFYDLEGDEPFTI
-450 KVTNTCKGQAGGFTA
+450 EVTNTMKGQAGGFNG
-465 ADFTST
+465 ADFSSSAELTI
-471 TGVTVGST
+471 GST
-479 VEKLKG
+479 VEKSQG
-485 LSNANIMKISVD
+485 LSNRNMLKISVD

-503 VSLPDSLRG
+503 VSLPDYLRG
-512 QTLSG
+512 RTLSG
-517 TELAAELTKAINNTY
+517 TELAAEMTKAINNSY
-532 GDDKYIN
+532 GDDKYIAIDSGN
-539 INSTNRTFRLYAE
+539 QDFRIFAD
-552 IDTTNLDAS
+552 IDIDNLPTG
-561 SPLRN
+561 SPLLEAYA
-566 SFSDPT
+566 DT
-572 ASASSGKDGLNSV
+572 ADAQNGDLV
-585 YVSGGVGATTYTAG
+585 TAG
-599 GATIAQALQNGIT
+599 LTIAGALEAGIT
-612 LKLPALETY
+612 LRLPTNDFY
-621 SPNANNADNDL
+621 RPNSPNADQDIIKAMQAELD
-632 VAAIQKQVDDSI
+632 AHI
-644 GAGVIK
+644 GAGVLK
-650 VGYDTKARTFTF
+650 VGYDPKARAFTF

-670 IQSLKVTGPA
+670 IQSLKVTGA
-680 ASDGSPSANEVLGF
+680 LNTDGVTNDPNETLGF
-694 PSTADFTPVGAG
+694 PATSDYTLVGAG
-706 ITQGAL
+706 TTQGSL
-712 SGGEVI
+712 KTGEVT
-718 PNGNDVLNVD
+718 PNGNEIINED
-728 QRRYGVKVEYLK
+728 QRRFGVKVEYLK

-747 SSGTTGEKSLITI
+747 SSGTTGETSLINVI
-760 LPSDNDR
+760 GSDNLR
-767 AANILGIASDYDTQI
+767 AANVFGISDEYETEI
-782 IKSSGSGLPS
+782 STTAGTGLS
-792 KPAVTTGSKAGID
+792 AKPAVTTGSKAGID
-805 ISGTF
+805 ITGTF
-810 SVTANDNMVNV
+810 SVTLNDNIVNV
-821 TVDGIDGTIEIPPGA
+821 TVDGIDGTIKIPPGA

-844 ALQSRINNI
+844 ALEDRINSI
-853 SAPNGK
+853 AASDGK
-859 SISGVQVEYDPDN
+859 AISGVQVVYDPDN
-872 ARFVFTSGTSNEE
+872 SRFTFTSGTTSEE

-898 NVTKNIRGTIPK
+898 NATTQVRGNVPK
-910 VTTLVQ
+910 VTVLVQ
-916 AKDSDG
+916 AKDADG
-922 NLLYIDK
+922 NLLFIDK
-929 DGKETTKKPENLPN
+929 DGNETTKKPDSLPN
-943 YTPIY
+943 YAPIY

-998 PFSVLSLSQDGYTSG
+998 PFSVLSLSQDGFASG
-1013 RLDGINIDTAGVVRA
+1013 RLDGISIDTSGVVRA
-1028 NYTNGQQAALG
+1028 NYTNGQQQALG

-1065 SGAPTVGQA
+1065 SGPPSVGEA

-1095 EELVKLITAQRNFQA
+1095 EELVQLITAQRNFQA
-1110 NSKAIETATNLTSTI
+1110 NAKAIETATNLTSTI

>member
-84 IQGQGFFVLK
+84 IQGQGFLVLK
-94 PNLTSNQTVY
+94 PNLTSNQTVF

-140 GLASAKSLQLPT
+140 GLTSAKSLQLPT

-159 SSKID
+159 SSQID
-164 LGVNLPADAEIIPKQ
+164 LGVNLPADAEIIPQQ

-214 SIATIYYVKNS
+214 SIATIYYVKLS

-258 GESVYIDKFGQQTT
+258 GESIYIDKFGQQTT

-323 GLKIRIGETEVSS
+323 GLKIRIGETEVST
-336 TRSGT
+336 TRSGSFT
-341 FTSAIT
+341 NVITTATSA
-347 TTASTAQE
+347 AQE
-355 YSITLTGKSGATRT
+355 YSITLTGKNGATRT
-369 LKFLNLS
+369 LKFLNL
-376 ATAATS
+376 TAAS
-382 GQVTLKAQDIDK
+382 ASVEQATLKAQDIDK
-394 ALASSNTLV
+394 ALSSGTALV
-403 YSSAAA
+403 YASAAA
-409 SSPSTSTAANAL
+409 SAPSGSTATNAL

-436 LQFYDLDGLDTFDI
+436 LSFYDLDGLDTFDVQ
-450 KVTNTCKGQAGGFTA
+450 VTNTCKGQAGGFAA
-465 ADFTST
+465 ADFSSA
-471 TGVTVGST
+471 TGVSIGST

-485 LSNANIMKISVD
+485 LSNSSVLKISVD

-517 TELAAELTKAINNTY
+517 TELAAELTKAINNNY

-539 INSTNRTFRLYAE
+539 IGSSNRTFRLYAE
-552 IDTTNLDAS
+552 IDTTNLDS
-561 SPLRN
+561 SNSLR
-566 SFSDPT
+566 STFTDPT
-572 ASASSGKDGLNSV
+572 ASAAAGNDGLNSAYV
-585 YVSGGVGATTYTAG
+585 NVSGGT
-599 GATIAQALQNGIT
+599 TIASALENGIV
-612 LKLPALETY
+612 LKLPMSESY
-621 SPNANNADNDL
+621 SPYSANEQNDL

-650 VGYDTKARTFTF
+650 VGYDTKARNFTF
-662 KPYDNAFK
+662 KPYDNSFK

-680 ASDGSPSANEVLGF
+680 ASDGSALANEVLGF
-694 PSTADFTPVGAG
+694 PATADFTPVGAG
-706 ITQGAL
+706 ITQGQL
-712 SGGEVI
+712 STGELL
-718 PNGNDVLNVD
+718 PNGNDKLNVD
-728 QRRYGVKVEYLK
+728 QRRYGIKVEYLK

-747 SSGTTGEKSLITI
+747 SSGTTGEKSLITV

-767 AANILGIASDYDTQI
+767 AASIFGISSDYDTQI
-782 IKSSGSGLPS
+782 LKTSGTGLPS
-792 KPAVTTGSKAGID
+792 KAAVTTGSKAGID

-810 SVTANDNMVNV
+810 SVTPNDNIVNV

-844 ALQSRINNI
+844 ALQDRINNI
-853 SAPNGK
+853 AASNGK
-859 SISGVQVEYDPDN
+859 SISGVMVEYDPDN
-872 ARFVFTSGTSNEE
+872 ARFTFTSGTTNED

-898 NVTKNIRGTIPK
+898 NTTTNIRGSIPK

-922 NLLYIDK
+922 NLLFIDK
-929 DGKETTKKPENLPN
+929 DGKETTKKPDNLPN

-1065 SGAPTVGQA
+1065 SGEPTVGEA

-1110 NSKAIETATNLTSTI
+1110 NAKAIETATNLTSTI